1 MLKRLA
7 LRYFYVGDEVVLCL
21 CVSAPLW
28 LCEDAGL
35 IESNAAGFLTT
46 EARRHRAKIIR
57 LCALVVKNRIP

>member
-1 MLKRLA
+1 M
-7 LRYFYVGDEVVLCL
+7 FYRI

-46 EARRHRAKIIR
+46 EAQRHRAKIIR
-57 LCALVVKNRIP
+57 LCALVVKIVFRGVHMHFLDL